1 MSSPKVT
8 INHYLDCFA
17 TISPCYCSLSAGE
30 RNEEHLVIGVGE
42 LGIRD
47 TTGVCQQA
55 MPTAVMT
62 VSPDW
67 KR

>member
-47 TTGVCQQA
+47 MTGACRRVMRTAGMMVC
-55 MPTAVMT
+55 
-62 VSPDW
+62 PDW